1 MQDRNEFDHSGGR
14 YLSSREARPW
24 INQLNRFLYSP
35 QYMVLVAALTLISN
49 VFGGEMIAY
58 SIIIAIGI
66 YTILFCRDFLP
77 TMPLFVCGYITP
89 SVANNPGSS
98 SSSIFYPANGGLLL
112 AGLLVLVLLTLLI
125 RLSFDS
131 ALRTKLFTTKR
142 ILWPGLLFLGIS
154 YLLSGIGSLYYGQ
167 VYGRNLLFALL
178 QFASFACLYWFFCG
192 AVYWEIAPRN
202 YFAWLGT
209 MVGIV
214 LLLELGNIYLSNDLF
229 VNGKIKRDYI
239 FTGWGNYN
247 NIGALLAAMLPFPY
261 YFASQSRKHSWI
273 YHILGLLIFAGVIFS
288 NSRGAILFAGMIYT
302 ACIFLVLWKCKNRIQ
317 NCIAYVVAITLA
329 VGIIFCLGD
338 RITQVFAEII
348 HMQFA
353 PSGRDQIYIDGIRQF
368 LRNPIF
374 GGSFFPETEQPSWA
388 VNQGFIYFFPPRWH
402 NTLIQIAASCGLLGL
417 VAYGIHRAQTVALF
431 CNKKNRTMRKAFVGL
446 SVLVLLGT
454 SLLDCHL
461 FNVGPAFYYSVA
473 LAFAEHGVDE
483 EP

>member
-1 MQDRNEFDHSGGR
+1 MQDRYEFDHSGGR
-14 YLSSREARPW
+14 YLSSREAHPW

-89 SVANNPGSS
+89 SVANNPGKNSA
-98 SSSIFYPANGGLLL
+98 SIFYPANGGLILVGLLILVLIAMIARFSLDRSLRRKLFRDKRSFGISFGLL
-112 AGLLVLVLLTLLI
+112 AV
-125 RLSFDS
+125 
-131 ALRTKLFTTKR
+131 A
-142 ILWPGLLFLGIS
+142 
-154 YLLSGIGSLYYGQ
+154 YLLSGMGSEHYES
-167 VYGRNLLFALL
+167 VYLRNFLFALI
-178 QFASFACLYWFFCG
+178 QFASIAGLYWFFSG
-192 AVYWEIAPRN
+192 TVYWEKAPKN
-202 YFAWLGT
+202 FFHWMGL
-209 MVGIV
+209 MVGVV
-214 LLLELGNIYLSNDLF
+214 LLLELANIYLTGGVIVDLM
-229 VNGKIKRDYI
+229 IKREQI

-247 NIGALLAAMLPFPY
+247 NIGGLLATMLPFPY
-261 YFASQSRKHSWI
+261 YFASQSQKHPWL
-273 YHILGLLIFAGVIFS
+273 HHVLGLGMLSGVILS
-288 NSRGAILFAGMIYT
+288 NSRSAILFAALIYVL
-302 ACIFLVLWKCKNRIQ
+302 CMVLVLWKGKNRIQ
-317 NCIAYVVAITLA
+317 NGIVYAVTMLLA
-329 VGIIFCLGD
+329 VTLLFRFWDIIE
-338 RITQVFAEII
+338 QVFLPLINKKLE
-348 HMQFA
+348 
-353 PSGRDQIYIDGIRQF
+353 PSGRIQIYTAGIQQF

-374 GGSFFPETEQPSWA
+374 GGSFFPETLQPSWA

-417 VAYGIHRAQTVALF
+417 AAYGIHRAQTVALF
-431 CNKKNRTMRKAFVGL
+431 CNQKNRTMRKAFVGL